1 MSTSEHAAGIV
12 ATRELILA
20 AATTLFGERD
30 YPATSIRDIARE
42 VDLLPGRIYNYI
54 ESKEAILYEIVSAGI
69 EQFITAVR
77 ALDAEVTAP
86 EERLARA
93 IEAHIDI
100 VAENP
105 ERALVVFHQWRY
117 LGDDNRVKVVASRG
131 QYEEFFRGTIG
142 QGIDAGVF
150 RKDLNIRYATLSVL
164 GALNWAPEWIH
175 TNDSSSSD
183 HGRNLATILLAGL
196 LAHEVDSS

>member
-1 MSTSEHAAGIV
+1 M
-12 ATRELILA
+12 
-20 AATTLFGERD
+20 
-30 YPATSIRDIARE
+30 
-42 VDLLPGRIYNYI
+42 LPGRIYNYI

-77 ALDAEVTAP
+77 ALDAEVTVP

-117 LGDDNRVKVVASRG
+117 LGDENRVKVVASRG

-150 RKDLNIRYATLSVL
+150 RKDLNIRYAMLSVL

-175 TNDSSSSD
+175 TNDPSSSD